1 MKKFIGLCLLLT
13 LILSLATLS
22 VCAEDVI
29 AHKWDFTNGKEN
41 SGFSCSGNHSSTTFS
56 SEGMDVILTGA
67 KFPGSTTVEKVKV
80 SEKTLDGKKVYMIA
94 KDYGSVTSSDIS
106 SKKVSF
112 DDYKFLCI
120 KARTDNPG
128 DYLLKIY
135 YDFTGD
141 NTGFAEGVVQYT
153 TLSLTKDYKVFIVD
167 LTSMAN
173 RFPGQDFSKMMFAIH
188 TAVSEISNELKL
200 YDVDADGV
208 YDSADGDFYYSETP
222 IQYSER
228 KNMEIKEMYLAN
240 YDPNGVTIKLSASSN
255 TITTEGGTVTL
266 TSTLSSDAGISD
278 TTVMYTSDNPDVA
291 VVSNNND
298 GTATVV
304 GVGNGKATITA
315 QSNQDKNA
323 TASVEITV
331 SGQRKKAS
339 SYEFRLLS
347 IGNSYLRHQ
356 YHHHYSIWLPYG
368 EEPRGMAA
376 SAYDKD
382 YYARLQYYLT
392 DGFTATMSA
401 QRIANNSL
409 EIAWKQGLAN
419 SSNTS
424 DLSGWNKEISKQ
436 AILTAFEP
444 YIEAFNTQNP
454 NLITVQLGENLASAN
469 ADVADLFYSTLYK
482 AIADNKP
489 EDCIVVAI
497 TVFADNEQSKAA
509 KKYAVENGFYV
520 ADMSDISSYSVP
532 NWYANPYLAYEQY
545 IEYNELLGDGRAD
558 FRSHPGDLGMDEI
571 AKRTYAQF
579 KNAIPLE
586 FTPEV
591 VYLPESI
598 TIIGPDTVTAQKVF
612 SAKITPSD
620 AVADVVWTVSD
631 ESIATITTG
640 GVLTP
645 RHNGSVV
652 ITATS
657 AFDSSV
663 KAQKTITVKDQL
675 ETYTVTYNKGCID
688 EVTNLPEPDDFARGH
703 FIVSDIVPERKGYKF
718 LGWTLNP
725 TTPKTVYTISV
736 SGNTT
741 LYAVW
746 AFADDWQFNT
756 NDDFEGMSLGGFH
769 QKVFGGEAS
778 VTSYQDGVSVY
789 NNLLNLSQ
797 GVYTKFKTK
806 LKVSS
811 LEATN
816 TLTLK
821 ITTTSSSYEFT
832 KTIPNMDYN
841 EYVFDL
847 ASVKGDITGFT
858 LTPSIKDLTLTVDYV
873 TFERSVTPSYI
884 TVPASSTVY
893 FADGTVRMYEQETQ
907 VEVPV
912 YKGYIVVN
920 TGLNESQTVYYISE
934 KGVPSNDGTLSDS
947 LFNTGKSGIRSP
959 ADASDARQGMRFL
972 STIADVAAASPKV
985 VEFGYMVT
993 AESKKMNFSK
1003 GYLLNK
1009 ALVDEGKAKMVVAK
1023 SKTEDIN
1030 IIYGHDVNEEL
1041 TLFTTVVYG
1050 MPKTYE
1056 GYTTYIASRP
1066 YCKLSDGTY
1075 IYGEVSRKTLYEVA
1089 KAVKEA
1095 GGTDYTNN
1103 KAYIDSIIETVDGN
1117 KTGDTFTDIG
1127 GLLG

>member
-1 MKKFIGLCLLLT
+1 MKKFIGFCLLLT
-13 LILSLATLS
+13 LILSLAMIS
-22 VCAEDVI
+22 VNAENVI

-80 SEKTLDGKKVYMIA
+80 SETTLDGKKVYKIA

-112 DDYKFLCI
+112 DDYKYLCI

-141 NTGFAEGVVQYT
+141 SIGFAESVVEYK
-153 TLSLTKDYKVFIVD
+153 TLSLTKDYKVYLVD

-208 YDSADGDFYYSETP
+208 YDSADGDYYYSETP

-266 TSTLSSDAGISD
+266 STTLSSEAGITDS
-278 TTVMYTSDNPDVA
+278 TVMFTSDDPDIA
-291 VVSNNND
+291 VVSNNGD

-304 GVGNGKATITA
+304 GVGNGKVKITA

-323 TASVEITV
+323 TDSVEITV

-356 YHHHYSIWLPYG
+356 YHPNYSIWLPYG

-419 SSNTS
+419 SSDTS

-558 FRSHPGDLGMDEI
+558 FRSHPGDLGMEEI

-591 VYLPESI
+591 VYLPEAI
-598 TIIGPDTVTAQKVF
+598 TIIGPDSVTTQKIF

-620 AVADVVWTVSD
+620 AVTDVVWSVSD
-631 ESIATITTG
+631 ESIATITSTG
-640 GVLTP
+640 LLTP
-645 RHNGSVV
+645 KHNGKVV

-663 KAQKTITVKDQL
+663 KAQKTITIKDQL
-675 ETYTVTYNKGCID
+675 ETYTVTYNKGCLD
-688 EVTNLPEPDDFARGH
+688 EVTSMPEDDNYARGH
-703 FIVSDIVPERKGYKF
+703 FIVSDLVPVRKGYKF

-725 TTPKTVYTISV
+725 TTPKTVYSISV

-746 AFADDWQFNT
+746 EFADNWQFNT
-756 NDDFEGMSLGGFH
+756 NDDFEGLSLGGFH
-769 QKVFGGEAS
+769 QKVYLGEAS
-778 VTSYQDGVSVY
+778 VTSYQDGVSVFSSS
-789 NNLLNLSQ
+789 LSLAEKL
-797 GVYTKFKTK
+797 YKSFKVK

-816 TLTLK
+816 NLKLT
-821 ITTTSSSYEFT
+821 ITSTKGTYEYT

-841 EYVFDL
+841 EYVFDI
-847 ASVKGDITGFT
+847 SGVSGTITGFT
-858 LTPSIKDLTLTVDYV
+858 LAPSIKDLTLTVDYV
-873 TFERSVTPSYI
+873 EFVRATDPTYI

-893 FADGTVRMYEQETQ
+893 FADGTVRVYSEETQ
-907 VEVPV
+907 LEVPA
-912 YKGYIVVN
+912 YAGYMVVN
-920 TGLNESQTVYYISE
+920 TNFNQSQTVYLVSD
-934 KGVPSNDGTLSDS
+934 KGAVSLAPSLSDS
-947 LFNTGKSGIRSP
+947 LFNTGKTGIRSP
-959 ADASDARQGMRFL
+959 SDATDERQGLRFL
-972 STIADVAAASPKV
+972 STILDEAAALDKV

-993 AESKKMNFSK
+993 VESKKMNFAE
-1003 GYLLNK
+1003 GYILNK
-1009 ALVDEGKAKMVVAK
+1009 ELVDAGKAKIAVAR
-1023 SKTEDIN
+1023 SKEDNIS
-1030 IIYGHDVNEEL
+1030 IIYGHDVNQEL

-1056 GYTTYIASRP
+1056 GYTTVIASRP

-1075 IYGEVSRKTLYEVA
+1075 IYGEVLKKTLYEAA
-1089 KAVKEA
+1089 KAVKDA
-1095 GGTDYTNN
+1095 GGTDYANN
-1103 KAYIDSIIETVDGN
+1103 KAYIDSIIETVEEN
-1117 KTGDTFTDIG
+1117 KTGDTFTDVG